1 MTPPKLP
8 HQVRIS
14 QKIAINLNPKLEKGL
29 LGYAAAASAAGVS
42 LLALTP
48 AAEAKIVYTHANVQ
62 IIGNVYL
69 DLNHDGIH
77 DFRFSTTHHS
87 GTGAAHAGTFFR
99 TSAAQLRVYPV
110 GTRNQIWGHSS
121 YASALKP
128 GVLVGP
134 KFREGGFS
142 MAAVRGINSQ
152 LSVYYGLWQGTKSNR
167 TVKNRY
173 VGLKFLIKGQVH
185 YGWARLTVTV
195 KWPISATLTGYAYE
209 TVPNK
214 AIVTGKSRGPDAE
227 GPDEEQI
234 EPTAE
239 QGTRPEV
246 PQPASLGMLALGA
259 AATPRKR
266 SVIWQ

>member
-1 MTPPKLP
+1 MTSPKLLA
-8 HQVRIS
+8 QVRTS
-14 QKIAINLNPKLEKGL
+14 QKIAVRLGSKLEKGL

-48 AAEAKIVYTHANVQ
+48 AAEAKIVYTPANVQ

-87 GTGAAHAGTFFR
+87 GTEAAHAGTFVE
-99 TSAAQLRVYPV
+99 TSAARLRVYPV
-110 GTRNQIWGHSS
+110 GPRNQIWGHSS

-128 GVLVGP
+128 EVRVGP
-134 KFREGGFS
+134 KFRQGGFS
-142 MAAVRGINSQ
+142 MVGVAGISGR
-152 LSVYYGLWQGTKSNR
+152 LSVYYGPWQGTKSNR

-195 KWPISATLTGYAYE
+195 KYPLSAILTGYAYE
-209 TVPNK
+209 TIANK
-214 AIVTGKSRGPDAE
+214 AITTGKTKGPDVE
-227 GPDEEQI
+227 DPDERI
-234 EPTAE
+234 EPTAD
-239 QGTRPEV
+239 QGRHPEV
-246 PQPASLGMLALGA
+246 PQSASLGMLALGA
-259 AATPRKR
+259 TATGRKR
-266 SVIWQ
+266 SAIWR

>member
-1 MTPPKLP
+1 MTSRELP
-8 HQVRIS
+8 DQVRIS
-14 QKIAINLNPKLEKGL
+14 RKITMRLNPKLEKGL

-48 AAEAKIVYTHANVQ
+48 AAEAKIVYTPANVQ

-87 GTGAAHAGTFFR
+87 GTGAAHAGTFFM

-110 GTRNQIWGHSS
+110 GPRNQIWGHSS

-128 GVLVGP
+128 GVAVGP
-134 KFREGGFS
+134 KFHQGGFS
-142 MAAVRGINSQ
+142 MAAVRGINGQ
-152 LSVYYGLWQGTKSNR
+152 LSVYYGPWDGTKSNR

-173 VGLKFLIKGQVH
+173 VGLKFLIKGEVH

-214 AIVTGKSRGPDAE
+214 AIVTGKTKGPDAD
-227 GPDEEQI
+227 GPDAEQI

-239 QGTRPEV
+239 QGTRSGV

-259 AATPRKR
+259 TATGRKR
-266 SVIWQ
+266 SDIWQ

>member
-1 MTPPKLP
+1 MTLPKPPD
-8 HQVRIS
+8 QVRIS
-14 QKIAINLNPKLEKGL
+14 RKIAMRLNPKLEKGL

-48 AAEAKIVYTHANVQ
+48 AAEAKIVYTPANVQ

-87 GTGAAHAGTFFR
+87 GTGAAHAGTMFR

-128 GVLVGP
+128 KVRVGP
-134 KFREGGFS
+134 KFPQGGFS
-142 MAAVRGINSQ
+142 MVGVRGINSQ
-152 LSVYYGLWQGTKSNR
+152 LSVYYGPWEGTKSNR

-195 KWPISATLTGYAYE
+195 KYPISATLTGYAYE

-214 AIVTGKSRGPDAE
+214 AIVTGKTKGPDAE
-227 GPDEEQI
+227 GPDVEQI
-234 EPTAE
+234 EPTAD
-239 QGTRPEV
+239 QGTRSDL

-259 AATPRKR
+259 AATGRKR
-266 SVIWQ
+266 SSLWQ

>member
-1 MTPPKLP
+1 MTSPKLRD
-8 HQVRIS
+8 QIRIT
-14 QKIAINLNPKLEKGL
+14 QKIAIRLNPKLEKGL
-29 LGYAAAASAAGVS
+29 LGYGAAASAAGVS

-48 AAEAKIVYTHANVQ
+48 AAQAKIVYTPANVQ

-110 GTRNQIWGHSS
+110 GIRNQIWGHSS

-128 GVLVGP
+128 GVRVGP
-134 KFREGGFS
+134 KFPQGGFS
-142 MAAVRGINSQ
+142 MAEVRGINSQ
-152 LSVYYGLWQGTKSNR
+152 LSVYYGPWEGTKSNR

-195 KWPISATLTGYAYE
+195 KYPISATLTGYAYE

-214 AIVTGKSRGPDAE
+214 AIVTGKTKGPDV
-227 GPDEEQI
+227 EQI
-234 EPTAE
+234 EPMAD
-239 QGTRPEV
+239 QGIRPEV

-259 AATPRKR
+259 AATGRKR
-266 SVIWQ
+266 SAIW